1 MLNVQHLLT
10 FKALVRTNSFTETA
24 TELGLTQPAI
34 SQHIRKL
41 EESVGGTLFQRHGRR
56 VEITELGQILLEHVV
71 NLERC
76 HAKFLVTLDG
86 YKQSQYQKRQAR

>member
-10 FKALVRTNSFTETA
+10 FKVLVKNHSFTATA
-24 TELGLTQPAI
+24 SELGLTQPAV

-41 EESVGGTLFQRHGRR
+41 EEVLGGSLFQRHGRQ
-56 VEITELGQILLEHVV
+56 VEITELGQMLLEHVV

-76 HAKFLVTLDG
+76 HAKFMVALDH
-86 YKQSQYQKRQAR
+86 YKQAQYQKKRP